1 MPKKKTKTKLNS
13 PARSSAQTETM
24 AQTQY
29 VERVMP
35 QISLDDFENRIEK
48 ITTELID
55 TAGNVGFS
63 KLVDQV
69 FPKGRSNLCS

>member
-69 FPKGRSNLCS
+69 FPKRRSNLCS